1 MGYLRITICAL
12 LLAAAGACGRNGSA
26 EAETDAEAAQEESA
40 PQNLLYG
47 IDAEEYRTETGE
59 VGSGETLGKIL
70 GSYGV
75 PARTIDLLDRKS
87 KDVFP
92 LRSIRAGQKYTTFI
106 HEDSLY
112 APHLDYLAYEISTTE
127 YVVFGFHDNDSVSVR
142 KDSKPYTL
150 RRTKKSAVINSSL
163 WGAIMEHDLPYA
175 LAAEM
180 EDIYQWTV
188 DFFGIQKGD
197 SFTVIYDE
205 RFIDDTVSAGIGRVW
220 GAKFTQSGKEYY
232 AIPFRQ
238 GGKIQYWE
246 ADGGSLRKQ
255 LLKAP
260 LKYTRISSRF
270 TYARKQ
276 RGGLLAKGRMLG
288 VQFEA
293 LLAPGVY
300 ERIGAHE
307 NALADRLRQGIAAA
321 GYGFVCQTRTNQLF
335 PVFPDAL
342 VERLEADFGFHR
354 WGAAGE
360 GRTAVRLVTSW
371 STQAADVEAFLQA
384 LA

>member
-1 MGYLRITICAL
+1 MY
-12 LLAAAGACGRNGSA
+12 
-26 EAETDAEAAQEESA
+26 
-40 PQNLLYG
+40 
-47 IDAEEYRTETGE
+47 
-59 VGSGETLGKIL
+59 
-70 GSYGV
+70 
-75 PARTIDLLDRKS
+75 
-87 KDVFP
+87 FP

-163 WGAIMEHDLPYA
+163 WGAIMEHDLPYV

-220 GAKFTQSGKEYY
+220 GAKFTQSGK
-232 AIPFRQ
+232 
-238 GGKIQYWE
+238 GV
-246 ADGGSLRKQ
+246 LRRSPSGRAARSSTGRPTAAACARQ

-260 LKYTRISSRF
+260 LKYTRIQTRASPTRANTRYTRF
-270 TYARKQ
+270 TGRIRAWTTPRRK
-276 RGGLLAKGRMLG
+276 
-288 VQFEA
+288 
-293 LLAPGVY
+293 
-300 ERIGAHE
+300 ERPYTPWPTAWSPS
-307 NALADRLRQGIAAA
+307 AA
-321 GYGFVCQTRTNQLF
+321 GAEAEATRSRSSIR
-335 PVFPDAL
+335 
-342 VERLEADFGFHR
+342 EI
-354 WGAAGE
+354 
-360 GRTAVRLVTSW
+360 S
-371 STQAADVEAFLQA
+371 
-384 LA
+384 